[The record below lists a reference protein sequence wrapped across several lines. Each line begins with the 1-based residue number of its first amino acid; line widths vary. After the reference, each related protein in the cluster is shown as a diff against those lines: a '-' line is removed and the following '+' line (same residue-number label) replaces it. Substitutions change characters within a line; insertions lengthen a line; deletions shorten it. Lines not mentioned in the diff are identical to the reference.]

1 MSAFG
6 RAGALSLGLHVA
18 VVAGTCFGPGRGGS
32 RQTVGAPTRSARISQ
47 DVGVVT
53 LAAPEIKP
61 EPTWPQ
67 APLSAPLQQPLA
79 AAQPILPDPPR
90 LPDRIFAD
98 FPTADVQPAVHS
110 EPIPVAPAPPR
121 VLLAPSSATTTFFSV
136 AAKGKSVVYV
146 IDRSGSMGAE
156 GFGRAR
162 EQVIASLRQLP
173 PDARFQVIAYDRSAL
188 TLRVGDSGL
197 MLTTPANVE
206 AATRALAAMRPEGGT
221 DHVRALKK
229 ALELRPDA
237 IYFLTDEDDL
247 TAADVAHVTQ
257 FNRGQASIHAL
268 CLVAPAAADTPMRE
282 LARRNRGEFR
292 VVAP

>member
-1 MSAFG
+1 
-6 RAGALSLGLHVA
+6 
-18 VVAGTCFGPGRGGS
+18 VV
-32 RQTVGAPTRSARISQ
+32 Q
-47 DVGVVT
+47 
-53 LAAPEIKP
+53 LAAPETKP
-61 EPTWPQ
+61 EPTLPQ
-67 APLSAPLQQPLA
+67 APPSAPLQQPLA
-79 AAQPILPDPPR
+79 AAQPILPDPLR
-90 LPDRIFAD
+90 LPDRIFAN
-98 FPTADVQPAVHS
+98 FPTADVQPAAHS
-110 EPIPVAPAPPR
+110 EPVAVAPVQPR
-121 VLLAPSSATTTFFSV
+121 VLHAPSSATTTFFSV

-146 IDRSGSMGAE
+146 IDRSGSMGE
-156 GFGRAR
+156 RFGQAR

-247 TAADVAHVTQ
+247 TAADVAQVTQ

-282 LARRNRGEFR
+282 LARRNGGEFR